1 MEENLNIV
9 IVGMGMIGSECAREL
24 LNRGMNIVGAVDS
37 YDKIIGMDLGE
48 HLNVSKLGV
57 AIESDLDK
65 VLKRTHPD
73 LVILCTKT
81 TLPDIE
87 KDIKTCIANKVNVM
101 TSSEHAYFWK
111 LTNEEVGKEIDML
124 AKNAQ
129 VTVCAGG
136 VQDVFWGI
144 IPSSLTATCQEI
156 YSIEGKTLAMVD
168 DFGPG
173 VMEEAFVGCT
183 REEFEEKTEQVKNPP
198 LSAFEISIYALA
210 DKLQLHLISK
220 HSSFEPIIIDK
231 DLYCRALNRNIPAGD
246 LIGSIAKTE
255 LITEENIKISC
266 SFISKL
272 KEENDTA
279 YSKWNIK
286 GIPNITSTIDDMH
299 GEVTTTTSVINRIP
313 DIMKAKP
320 GFITVNDLDVP
331 YYKNKILNK
340 YQEEEE
346 II

>member
-1 MEENLNIV
+1 MKENLKIV

-24 LNRGMNIVGAVDS
+24 LDRGVNIVGAVDS
-37 YDKIIGMDLGE
+37 YDKIIGMDLGDFLNSSK
-48 HLNVSKLGV
+48 LNVVIKR
-57 AIESDLDK
+57 DLNE

-81 TLPDIE
+81 TLSDIE
-87 KDIKTCIANKVNVM
+87 KDIKTCIANKVHVM

-111 LTNEEVGKEIDML
+111 LTNEELGKEIDML

-144 IPSSLTATCQEI
+144 IPASLTATCQEI

-183 REEFEEKTEQVKNPP
+183 KEEFKEKTERVKNPP

-210 DKLQLHLISK
+210 DKLKLHVISK

-246 LIGSIAKTE
+246 LIGSVAKTE

-272 KEENDTA
+272 KEESDTA
-279 YSKWNIK
+279 YNKWEIK

-299 GEVTTTTSVINRIP
+299 GEVTTTTSMINRIF

-320 GFITVNDLDVP
+320 GFITVNDLEVP
-331 YYKNKILNK
+331 YYKSKILNE
-340 YQEEEE
+340 YYEEVE

>member
-1 MEENLNIV
+1 MKENLKIV

-24 LNRGMNIVGAVDS
+24 LDRGVNIVGAVDS
-37 YDKIIGMDLGE
+37 YDKIIGMDLGDFLNISK
-48 HLNVSKLGV
+48 LNVV
-57 AIESDLDK
+57 IERDLNE

-81 TLPDIE
+81 TLSDIE
-87 KDIKTCIANKVNVM
+87 KDIKTCIANKVHVM

-111 LTNEEVGKEIDML
+111 LTNEELGKEIDML

-136 VQDVFWGI
+136 VQDVFWRI
-144 IPSSLTATCQEI
+144 IPASLTATCQEI

-183 REEFEEKTEQVKNPP
+183 KEEFKEKTERVKNPP

-210 DKLQLHLISK
+210 DKLKLHVISK

-246 LIGSIAKTE
+246 LIGSVAKTE

-272 KEENDTA
+272 KEESDTA
-279 YSKWNIK
+279 YSKWEIK

-299 GEVTTTTSVINRIP
+299 GEVTTTTSMINRIF

-320 GFITVNDLDVP
+320 GFITVNDLEVP
-331 YYKNKILNK
+331 YYKSKILNE
-340 YQEEEE
+340 YYEEVE